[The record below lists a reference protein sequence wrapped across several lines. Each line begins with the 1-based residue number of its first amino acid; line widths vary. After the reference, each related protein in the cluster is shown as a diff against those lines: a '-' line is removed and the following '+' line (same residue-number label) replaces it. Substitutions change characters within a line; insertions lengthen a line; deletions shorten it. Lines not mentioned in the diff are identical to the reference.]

1 MTEHKTKEHR
11 VTISDLAEA
20 SGYSK
25 TAVSFAFNDPT
36 RISKRAFEII
46 MEAAS
51 QIGYVPNPMARNLSL
66 QRHLSIGLLLPQ
78 QLDEVMLNPYI
89 VEVLQGIGLEC
100 ERTGYALTMIPLLHG
115 SITDAIR
122 GAAVDGLIT
131 LGMQAEMKAV
141 EQIRL
146 RKIPFVT
153 IDGSV
158 SPQMPGVVID
168 DERAAYD
175 QMRLVLSLGHRQI
188 ALVPMPLDLEGTSSV
203 HRDITG
209 MRMNGYKSALAEIGL
224 KLDGKEIRCYPAE
237 CTREEG
243 IAVSRKLQDDGFE
256 PTVVICM
263 SDITA
268 IGCMMGLRGRG
279 LSIPD
284 TISVVGFDGIDAG
297 EIVEPPLTTLSQ
309 SGKQKGKAAAKLL
322 FSLIKDNSVEDY
334 RITIPHSIIR
344 RGSLCKRTPNIG

>member
-1 MTEHKTKEHR
+1 MTEYKTKEHR
-11 VTISDLAEA
+11 VTISDLAKA

-25 TAVSFAFNDPT
+25 TAVSFAFNDPN
-36 RISKRAFEII
+36 RISKRAYEII
-46 MEAAS
+46 MEAATK
-51 QIGYVPNPMARNLSL
+51 IGYVPNPMARNLSL

-89 VEVLQGIGLEC
+89 VEILQGIGLEC
-100 ERTGYALTMIPLLHG
+100 ERRGYALTMIPLLHG

-141 EQIRL
+141 DQIRL

-158 SPQMPGVVID
+158 SEQMPGVVID
-168 DERAAYD
+168 DERAAYE
-175 QMRLVLSLGHRQI
+175 QMRLVLSLGHRRI
-188 ALVPMPLDLEGTSSV
+188 ALVPMPLDLEGQSSV

-209 MRMNGYKSALAEIGL
+209 MRMNGYKAALAEIGL
-224 KLDGKEIRCYPAE
+224 AIDSSQIRCYCAE

-243 IAVSRKLQDDGFE
+243 AKVIRKLQSDNFQ

-268 IGCMMGLRGRG
+268 IGCMMELRSLGIV
-279 LSIPD
+279 IPD
-284 TISVVGFDGIDAG
+284 TVSVVGFDGIDAG
-297 EIVEPPLTTLSQ
+297 EIVEPPLTTVSQ
-309 SGKQKGKAAAKLL
+309 SGKEKGKASAGML

-334 RITIPHSIIR
+334 RITLPHFIIR
-344 RGSLCKRTPNIG
+344 RGSLCKRIP